1 LVEKTSVK
9 ENEIESRNMN
19 SKNRKISVQK
29 TLKFLVMVF
38 FAALVFVGILLSS
51 YRIFKQKTV
60 RDDTKITQTTGIES
74 IEKVTL
80 GGVDQWILIRGEDRS
95 KPVLLW
101 LHGGPGSPTMPL
113 ASQRDKELVKH
124 FVVVHWDQRGA
135 GKSYSQGLPIRSMV
149 VDQFV
154 SDTYELTQLLAERFD
169 VPKIY
174 LVGHSWGSQVGML
187 TVSQHPDMYYV
198 FIGVG
203 QYVNSTEGDAIGY
216 QFALDQAVNENN
228 QKALDELEEIGPP
241 PWTTVGQRSTNA
253 QWIDAFGGTGR
264 QFTTQDYFRDMINS
278 PDYTFRDLYGF
289 IRGMWFSGST
299 MLANG
304 EYSRVNLFEQVPQV
318 DVPVCFI
325 QGRYDY
331 NTPGDI
337 VERYYEKL
345 DAPQKSLL
353 WFEDSA
359 HFPHWEEPQKFVD
372 ALLKILSETNLD

>member
-1 LVEKTSVK
+1 
-9 ENEIESRNMN
+9 MN
-19 SKNRKISVQK
+19 SKNRKKSGRK
-29 TLKFLVMVF
+29 TLNFLVMVF
-38 FAALVFVGILLSS
+38 FVVPVFVGLLLFA
-51 YRIFKQKTV
+51 YRTYKQKAV
-60 RDDTKITQTTGIES
+60 RDDTKITQATGIES
-74 IEKVTL
+74 MEKVTL
-80 GGVDQWILIRGEDRS
+80 GGMDQWILIRGEDQS

-113 ASQRDKELVKH
+113 ASQHDMELVKH

-135 GKSYSQGLPIRSMV
+135 GKSYSQAIPTHSMV

-187 TVSQHPDMYYV
+187 VVSQHPELYYA

-216 QFALDQAVNENN
+216 QFALDQAVSEKNE
-228 QKALDELEEIGPP
+228 KALEELEEIGPP
-241 PWTTVGQRSTNA
+241 PWTTTGQRSTNA

-278 PDYTFRDLYGF
+278 PEYTFRDLYGF
-289 IRGMWFSGST
+289 VRGMWFSGNA

-304 EYSRVNLFEQVPQV
+304 EYRRVNLFEQVPKV
-318 DVPVCFI
+318 DVPVYFI

-353 WFEDSA
+353 WFDNSA
-359 HFPHWEEPQKFVD
+359 HFPHWEQPQKFVD
-372 ALLKILSETNLD
+372 ALLNILSEINLD

>member
-1 LVEKTSVK
+1 
-9 ENEIESRNMN
+9 MN
-19 SKNRKISVQK
+19 SKNRKKSGRK
-29 TLKFLVMVF
+29 FFNFLVMVF
-38 FAALVFVGILLSS
+38 FVIPVFVGILLFA
-51 YRIFKQKTV
+51 YRTYKQKII
-60 RDDTKITQTTGIES
+60 RDDTKITQSLGIES

-80 GGVDQWILIRGEDRS
+80 GGVDQWVLIRAEDQS

-101 LHGGPGSPTMPL
+101 LHGGPGSPTLPL
-113 ASQRDKELVKH
+113 ASQHDMELVKY

-135 GKSYSQGLPIRSMV
+135 GKSYSPEIPISSMV

-154 SDTYELTQLLAERFD
+154 SDTYELTQLLAKRFD

-174 LVGHSWGSQVGML
+174 LIGHSWGSQVGML
-187 TVSQHPDMYYV
+187 TVARHPGLYYA

-203 QYVNSTEGDAIGY
+203 QFVNSTEGDVIGY
-216 QFALDQAVNENN
+216 QFALDQAVSEKN
-228 QKALDELEEIGPP
+228 QKALKKLEMVGPP
-241 PWTTVGQRSTNA
+241 PWTTVRQRSRNA

-264 QFTTQDYFRDMINS
+264 QFTTQDYLHEMINS
-278 PDYTFRDLYGF
+278 PDYTFRDLFGF
-289 IRGMWFSGST
+289 IRGMSFSGNT

-304 EYSRVNLFEQVPQV
+304 EYSRVNLFEQAPKV
-318 DVPVCFI
+318 DVPVYFF

-331 NTPGDI
+331 STPGDV
-337 VERYYEKL
+337 VEQYYEML

-372 ALLKILSETNLD
+372 AILEILSETN